1 MGLPQTDGKSDN
13 STTAP
18 LLQLAERKECEM
30 KSRSLL
36 PAISVGLG
44 LTVVLLLLLTYPRSP
59 R

>member
-13 STTAP
+13 ST
-18 LLQLAERKECEM
+18 QLAERKECEM